1 MGSPN
6 ATYTDIV
13 TSTIESRTG
22 IVQDNLT
29 NNNPLLGRL
38 QEKGKIQTISG
49 GSVILQEIIYNDPNT
64 NYAGSYSG
72 YDTINISPDSPISAA
87 SFALKMYAE
96 AVTINGQEILENSG
110 SERIFDLLATRVE
123 IAEARL
129 RNKIDLDLHGNASG
143 NNGKNLSGL
152 ADMFS
157 AVVPG
162 SQTGVYGGI
171 DRALWAFWRNNYII
185 GTQSVATGGNNGATT
200 AANIQN
206 IMNNMALS
214 LVRGNDHVDFI
225 YAGITA
231 YATYLA
237 SLQAIQR
244 ISDDKMAAAGF
255 SSLKFYGGAGSADV
269 VLGGGIG
276 GNQTANYMHFINTNY
291 IHFRPHKDRN
301 FVPIGGDRMA
311 VNQDAVIKLI
321 GWAGA
326 LTCSGLQFQG
336 LLAA

>member
-129 RNKIDLDLHGNASG
+129 RNKIDLDL
-143 NNGKNLSGL
+143 
-152 ADMFS
+152 
-157 AVVPG
+157 
-162 SQTGVYGGI
+162 
-171 DRALWAFWRNNYII
+171 
-185 GTQSVATGGNNGATT
+185 
-200 AANIQN
+200 
-206 IMNNMALS
+206 
-214 LVRGNDHVDFI
+214 
-225 YAGITA
+225 
-231 YATYLA
+231 
-237 SLQAIQR
+237 
-244 ISDDKMAAAGF
+244 
-255 SSLKFYGGAGSADV
+255 
-269 VLGGGIG
+269 
-276 GNQTANYMHFINTNY
+276 
-291 IHFRPHKDRN
+291 
-301 FVPIGGDRMA
+301 
-311 VNQDAVIKLI
+311 
-321 GWAGA
+321 
-326 LTCSGLQFQG
+326 
-336 LLAA
+336 